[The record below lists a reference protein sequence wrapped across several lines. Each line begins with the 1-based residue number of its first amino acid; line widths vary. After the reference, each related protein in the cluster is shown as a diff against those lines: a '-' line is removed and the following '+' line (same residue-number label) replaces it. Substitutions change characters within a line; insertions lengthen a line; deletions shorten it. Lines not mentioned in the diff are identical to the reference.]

1 MVRVEQLNTRSRAH
15 FSTSWDQF
23 HSYGTHVQ
31 ITVSSAIYGL
41 RPREASEASRSTA
54 IVSAAAPLPLPH
66 MYVRISARTQGWHPP
81 AYHALQAVARTR
93 HTMMARSHAASMG
106 SRGGPAHKIA
116 ARSLRRDRAALS
128 RARQWSHR
136 PAPACRRAY
145 DVAAARQAL
154 AATIC
159 QPTCRM
165 LDSYAVVSMAASSE
179 VTRLPSSSMK
189 GCSQTRDVTRVRGG
203 R

>member
-1 MVRVEQLNTRSRAH
+1 
-15 FSTSWDQF
+15 
-23 HSYGTHVQ
+23 
-31 ITVSSAIYGL
+31 
-41 RPREASEASRSTA
+41 
-54 IVSAAAPLPLPH
+54 

-93 HTMMARSHAASMG
+93 HTMMARSRAASIG

-128 RARQWSHR
+128 RARQRPHR

-145 DVAAARQAL
+145 NVAAARQAL

-165 LDSYAVVSMAASSE
+165 LDSYTVVSMATFVRGDEAI
-179 VTRLPSSSMK
+179 SSMN
-189 GCSQTRDVTRVRGG
+189 GCSLCMYRRCVADVRPIAHDMCSTLPARRVSTCEDLLGALRACTCCAGTLHAFCIG
-203 R
+203 S

>member
-1 MVRVEQLNTRSRAH
+1 
-15 FSTSWDQF
+15 
-23 HSYGTHVQ
+23 
-31 ITVSSAIYGL
+31 
-41 RPREASEASRSTA
+41 
-54 IVSAAAPLPLPH
+54 

-128 RARQWSHR
+128 RARQRPHR

-165 LDSYAVVSMAASSE
+165 LDSYAVVSGEHGNFVRGDEAI
-179 VTRLPSSSMK
+179 SSMN
-189 GCSQTRDVTRVRGG
+189 GCSLCMYRRCVADVRPSAHDMCSTLPARCVDLL
-203 R
+203 